1 MSKVL
6 VTEQYLTDIAN
17 AIRAKNSSTDKIK
30 ITDMADTIANIDTR
44 KSITVIQKEHQ
55 TLTITPSVIG
65 LSSSTDTSGNTV
77 YRTEY
82 QDSIDISL
90 NPDSGYNSGKITING
105 TKIEGSK
112 TTIGGFIK
120 NNVTITNR
128 MIISA
133 TDATLI
139 PTLTF
144 TDVALALRGSGQ
156 MSAFSFY
163 GFQIKTQSPDTPE
176 ITYVAVNE
184 EALLLGVKNH
194 YSSCNVSI
202 TVTVGTKTISETAQL
217 SYIGDAGMG
226 GESVVGELSES
237 SSLGKCLV
245 ECSANKTECN
255 LAIKVVP

>member
-30 ITDMADTIANIDTR
+30 ITDMADTITNIDTR

-55 TLTITPSVIG
+55 TLTITSSGRG
-65 LSSSTDTSGNTV
+65 LSSSADTSGNTV

-90 NPDSGYNSGKITING
+90 NPDSGYNTGKITING
-105 TKIEGSK
+105 TEIEGSE
-112 TTIGGFIK
+112 TTNGGFIK

-139 PTLTF
+139 PALTF
-144 TDVALALRGSGQ
+144 TDVSLALRGSGQ
-156 MSAFSFY
+156 MPMFVLY
-163 GFQIKTQSPDTPE
+163 GFQVKTQSPDTPE
-176 ITYVAVNE
+176 ITYVTVNGKE
-184 EALLLGVKNH
+184 LFLGVKNH
-194 YSSCNVSI
+194 YSNCNVSI
-202 TVTVGTKTISETAQL
+202 TVTVGTKTISETVQL
-217 SYIGDAGMG
+217 SYVRDIGMG
-226 GESVVGELSES
+226 ADVVAGELSES
-237 SSLGKCLV
+237 SSLGKCLI
-245 ECSANKTECN
+245 ECSTNKTECN

>member
-30 ITDMADTIANIDTR
+30 ITDMADTITNIDTR

-55 TLTITPSVIG
+55 TLTITSSGRG
-65 LSSSTDTSGNTV
+65 LSSSADTSGNTV

-90 NPDSGYNSGKITING
+90 NPDSGYNAGKITING
-105 TKIEGSK
+105 TEIEGSE
-112 TTIGGFIK
+112 TTNGGFIK
-120 NNVTITNR
+120 HNVTITNR

-139 PTLTF
+139 PALTF
-144 TDVALALRGSGQ
+144 TDVSLALRGSGQ
-156 MSAFSFY
+156 MSMGFY
-163 GFQIKTQSPDTPE
+163 VLQVKTQSPDTPE
-176 ITYVAVNE
+176 IAHVAVYNAVNGKGLFLVVE
-184 EALLLGVKNH
+184 NH

-202 TVTVGTKTISETAQL
+202 TVTVGTKTISETVQL
-217 SYIGDAGMG
+217 SYNEDFGMAGK
-226 GESVVGELSES
+226 LSDS
-237 SSLGKCLV
+237 SSLCKCLI
-245 ECSANKTECN
+245 ECSTNETECN